1 MLKNSDQAIEF
12 TFSVEAA
19 EVGHLDVVEPSG
31 PAEAAVGDVDG
42 SFAEVVP
49 VVAAVVLLP
58 GQSIHR
64 FILNC
69 CQLPHYLEMEDS
81 VVRLC

>member
-1 MLKNSDQAIEF
+1 MSNF

-58 GQSIHR
+58 GQSIYR
-64 FILNC
+64 FLLSFASTVASCYIT
-69 CQLPHYLEMEDS
+69 
-81 VVRLC
+81 